1 MLASTR
7 QYTFSILFLMASALI
22 ISVAVYSMNVAHRI
36 ADVHAPLVDASMEI
50 QLELTKAHLLF
61 EELMVGDNH
70 IDMQQVLQHI
80 KEAQWFIHAM
90 AWGAKKDG
98 MTYVPLDDGA
108 FNHRI
113 LRLGEAIKI
122 LASLMDKRLSH
133 QQTSL
138 PGSRAD
144 EQFNGHYEAILFD
157 AERMKQHLMQLISE
171 ERETQK
177 VSNYVGLALLIILLI
192 GVLYYN
198 IMQRGR
204 ELLLIKQLKEMAT
217 HDELTLL
224 HNRRS
229 FNKVFNNAW
238 YNALRAKT
246 PLTIAICDIDFFK
259 KYNDTL
265 GHQAGDMCLQQV
277 AQVLQGI
284 LKRETDFVARYG
296 GEEFV
301 FILPVTYAEGARW
314 FMDKLHKHVAEA
326 KIKHPASDVSQYVT
340 LSIGIATCTPNSK
353 EKCILIEAAD
363 KALYQAKAQ
372 GRNRTVLAS
381 S

>member
-7 QYTFSILFLMASALI
+7 QYTFSILFLIASALI

-80 KEAQWFIHAM
+80 KEAQWFVHAM
-90 AWGAKKDG
+90 AWGDKKG
-98 MTYVPLDDGA
+98 GTMYIPLDDGA

-113 LRLGEAIKI
+113 LRLGEAMKT
-122 LASLMDKRLSH
+122 LESLMDKRLL
-133 QQTSL
+133 QQQASL

-144 EQFNGHYEAILFD
+144 EQFDEYYESILFD
-157 AERMKQHLMQLISE
+157 AERMKQHLMKLISE
-171 ERETQK
+171 ERDAQK
-177 VSNYVGLALLIILLI
+177 VNNYGGLALLIILLV

-198 IMQRGR
+198 VIQRGR
-204 ELLLIKQLKEMAT
+204 EVVLLKQLKQMAT
-217 HDELTLL
+217 RDELTLL

-229 FNKVFNNAW
+229 FNKTFSKEW
-238 YNALRAKT
+238 SLALRAKT
-246 PLTIAICDIDFFK
+246 SLAIAICDIDYFK

-265 GHQAGDMCLQQV
+265 GHQAGDICLQHV
-277 AQVLQGI
+277 AQVLQDI

-314 FMDKLHKHVAEA
+314 LMEKLHGHLAEA
-326 KIKHPASDVSQYVT
+326 KIEHPASDVSKYIT
-340 LSIGIATCTPNSK
+340 LSIGVAACVPNSK
-353 EKCILIEAAD
+353 EKCKLIEAAD

-372 GRNRTVLAS
+372 GRNQTVLAS
-381 S
+381 F